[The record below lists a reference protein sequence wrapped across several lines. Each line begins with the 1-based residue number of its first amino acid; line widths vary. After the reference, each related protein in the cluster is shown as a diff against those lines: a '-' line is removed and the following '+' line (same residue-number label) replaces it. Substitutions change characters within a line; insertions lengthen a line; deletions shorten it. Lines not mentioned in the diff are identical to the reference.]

1 MGGGCRI
8 HTMSDSPAPDSM
20 TYRDAGVNIDAAE
33 SALDKAKTAIRAT
46 FGPRVL
52 ADVGAFGGLYR
63 ADGLGDKPVLVATA
77 DGVGT
82 KVRIASAVG
91 RYDSVGRDLVQHCIN
106 DALVQGAEPLFFL
119 DYIGVGK
126 LDDDMV
132 ASAVIG
138 LAHACADHNMTLIG
152 GETAEMPG
160 VYPEG
165 EFDLV
170 GTLIGVVERDHIL
183 DGSRCQPGD
192 VLIGLASNGLHT
204 NGYSLARRIVEERL
218 QAQWLDP
225 FPGDDSETW
234 ADVLLRPHR
243 CYLECMRPMLKQPG
257 LHAMAHIT
265 GGGVVGNLPRVLS
278 GLGARVSRKA
288 VPALPVFDVLVQAGN
303 VPRDEA
309 WRAFNMGVG
318 LIVVVDPSFV
328 DEAMRVLEDGGE
340 QPFLMGELAEGIDGV
355 EWLD

>member
-1 MGGGCRI
+1 
-8 HTMSDSPAPDSM
+8 MSDVPAPDSL

-33 SALDKAKTAIRAT
+33 SALDKAKTAIRST

-82 KVRIASAVG
+82 KVRIASAIG

-132 ASAVIG
+132 SSAVIG
-138 LAHACADHNMTLIG
+138 LANACADHGLTLIG

-170 GTLIGVVERDHIL
+170 GTLIGVVEREHIL
-183 DGSRCQPGD
+183 DGSRCKPGD

-204 NGYSLARRIVEERL
+204 NGYSLARRIVEERVG
-218 QAQWLDP
+218 AGWNDP
-225 FPGDDSETW
+225 FPSDDSETW

-243 CYLECMRPMLKQPG
+243 CYLECMRPLLKEAG

-278 GLGARVSRKA
+278 GLGAKVSRKA
-288 VPALPVFDVLVQAGN
+288 VPSLPVFDVLVEAGN

-318 LIVVVDPSFV
+318 LIVAVDSAFA
-328 DEAMRVLEDGGE
+328 DDAIRVLRESGE
-340 QPFLMGELAEGIDGV
+340 QPFLMGELSEGVDGV